1 MWGLVLRCGWI
12 RGGMNYQMISV
23 QPRVFIHPHS
33 KAGFH
38 GCHIALD
45 IYDNHDD
52 GDDEVSGG

>member
-1 MWGLVLRCGWI
+1 
-12 RGGMNYQMISV
+12 MNYQMISV